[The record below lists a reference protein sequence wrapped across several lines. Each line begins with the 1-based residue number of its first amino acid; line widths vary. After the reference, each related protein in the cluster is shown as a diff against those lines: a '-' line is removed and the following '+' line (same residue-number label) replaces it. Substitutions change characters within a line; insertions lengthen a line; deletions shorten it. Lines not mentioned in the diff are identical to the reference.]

1 VAPADRDDLGRDR
14 RMKVEVLVRVDVV
27 ESKPGCLIGAELR
40 FDLRPQLG
48 PNRWSHAYIEP
59 KPREVHAQTPG
70 CVDEIGQPLRRQQ
83 RSPVDEYKM
92 QPDAQ
97 TGKTARACDRV
108 RGSSGGDHQTCRGED
123 PLFMRQLHAGID
135 LGREPKI
142 VGRDDKALQSA
153 TSRSRK
159 NLKNSI
165 PSRSR
170 RFIISGL
177 RTISPTIEA
186 IFGARK

>member
-1 VAPADRDDLGRDR
+1 
-14 RMKVEVLVRVDVV
+14 
-27 ESKPGCLIGAELR
+27 
-40 FDLRPQLG
+40 
-48 PNRWSHAYIEP
+48 
-59 KPREVHAQTPG
+59 
-70 CVDEIGQPLRRQQ
+70 
-83 RSPVDEYKM
+83 M

-97 TGKTARACDRV
+97 TGKTARAPDRV
-108 RGSSGGDHQTCRGED
+108 RGGSGGDHQACRGED
-123 PLFMRQLHAGID
+123 PLFVRQLHAGID

-142 VGRDDKALQSA
+142 VGRDDKALQSV

>member
-1 VAPADRDDLGRDR
+1 
-14 RMKVEVLVRVDVV
+14 MEVLVSIDVV

-40 FDLRPQLG
+40 FDLPPQLS
-48 PNRWSHAYIEP
+48 PSRWPRTYVEP
-59 KPREVHAQTPG
+59 KPREVRAQTPG
-70 CVDEIGQPLRRQQ
+70 CVNEIGQSFRRQ
-83 RSPVDEYKM
+83 RRCAIDEYQM

-97 TGKTARACDRV
+97 TGKTARACYSV
-108 RGSSGGDHQTCRGED
+108 RRRRGGNHQARSRQD
-123 PLFMRQLHAGID
+123 PVFMRQLHAGVD
-135 LGREPKI
+135 FGCEPKI
-142 VGRDDKALQSA
+142 IGRDDEMLQSA